1 MKAKSCPSG
10 KYWCF
15 DDKKCKKIPL
25 GYHIGARGYLYPDK
39 DDDGNSDGN
48 GNGKNGNGHGGN
60 HSGNSGSNGSSGG
73 GVSEGTTMQENFKR
87 INQNGQTYAVMLQFR
102 GRTYN
107 IQMFI
112 PRQTRPTRLE
122 VQKEV
127 NKIYPG
133 AIVRY
138 FEPRVW
144 DPANPALVMPEQM
157 QPGAKDLVQQ
167 SDYMKPALQQ
177 KKPKKKKHTCG
188 EGVTLKKVNEIV
200 DPMMQQGNQSNPRGR
215 GDALSNIL
223 KKSKDEKTKLLGN
236 LLTPPEP
243 KYAKENLT
251 YDIDPK
257 KHKKERRDAKIGNLA
272 RKTTNP
278 GEKSAAEKKS
288 KGPKLF
294 GEDTVRVEGQ
304 LGYVEFI
311 DLIKPEPMKGI
322 AERKLTKGE
331 DDKKEDIVKGM
342 KKSFGGFRKRY
353 GDNAKSV
360 MYATATKL
368 AKEEVVD
375 EGAAWTKKSGKNPE
389 GGLNEKGRKS
399 YERENPGSDLKA
411 PQPEGGS
418 RKKSFC
424 ARMGGMKKKLTSSK
438 TANDPDSRINKALRK
453 WKCNEEIIK
462 ERLGGKGYKPYTS
475 MSGEKVSGDWE
486 DSDRGG
492 GHKWKERVGKPV
504 KKKSPTYQ
512 AYVRNK
518 IKEQLAPH
526 IKKGVAAAKPLVK
539 AQALQTGLPTKEKP
553 KPPEKKDSKSIFSQ
567 LTNKDEID

>member
-1 MKAKSCPSG
+1 MKAKSCRSG
-10 KYWCF
+10 YYWCF
-15 DDKKCKKIPL
+15 TDKKCKKIPV

-48 GNGKNGNGHGGN
+48 GNGKNGNGNGGN
-60 HSGNSGSNGSSGG
+60 NSGSTGNNGGSGS

-112 PRQTRPTRLE
+112 PKQTRPTRLE

-133 AIVRY
+133 SIVRY

-144 DPANPALVMPEQM
+144 DPASPALVMPEQM
-157 QPGAKDLVQQ
+157 QPV
-167 SDYMKPALQQ
+167 LQQ
-177 KKPKKKKHTCG
+177 KKPKKPVKPNECG
-188 EGVTLKKVNEIV
+188 CKEEFTLKKVSEV
-200 DPMMQQGNQSNPRGR
+200 MES
-215 GDALSNIL
+215 SF
-223 KKSKDEKTKLLGN
+223 E
-236 LLTPPEP
+236 
-243 KYAKENLT
+243 
-251 YDIDPK
+251 IDPK
-257 KHKKERRDAKIGNLA
+257 KHKQERRDAKIGNLA

-278 GEKSAAEKKS
+278 GEKAAAQKKS

-322 AERKLTKGE
+322 SERKLTKDE
-331 DDKKEDIVKGM
+331 EKEKERVVKGM
-342 KKSFGGFRKRY
+342 KKSFKGFRDRY
-353 GDNAKSV
+353 GDDAKSV

-368 AKEEVVD
+368 AKEEVSRGNKPSNV
-375 EGAAWTKKSGKNPE
+375 KK
-389 GGLNEKGRKS
+389 
-399 YERENPGSDLKA
+399 
-411 PQPEGGS
+411 
-418 RKKSFC
+418 
-424 ARMGGMKKKLTSSK
+424 KKKLESWLIDK
-438 TANDPDSRINKALRK
+438 EVRK
-453 WKCNEEIIK
+453 IKNEE
-462 ERLGGKGYKPYTS
+462 
-475 MSGEKVSGDWE
+475 
-486 DSDRGG
+486 
-492 GHKWKERVGKPV
+492 
-504 KKKSPTYQ
+504 
-512 AYVRNK
+512 
-518 IKEQLAPH
+518 LATH

-539 AQALQTGLPTKEKP
+539 AQALQTGLPTTKEKP

>member
-15 DDKKCKKIPL
+15 TDKKCKKIPL
-25 GYHIGARGYLYPDK
+25 GYYVGARGYLYPEN
-39 DDDGNSDGN
+39 DDDGNSNGN
-48 GNGKNGNGHGGN
+48 GNGKNGNGNGGN
-60 HSGNSGSNGSSGG
+60 NSGVSGSSGG
-73 GVSEGTTMQENFKR
+73 SGSGVSEGTTMQENFKR

-177 KKPKKKKHTCG
+177 KPKKKKHTCG
-188 EGVTLKKVNEIV
+188 EGVTLKKVSEVFEI
-200 DPMMQQGNQSNPRGR
+200 DKAAHKAAQ
-215 GDALSNIL
+215 
-223 KKSKDEKTKLLGN
+223 KKSKM
-236 LLTPPEP
+236 
-243 KYAKENLT
+243 
-251 YDIDPK
+251 
-257 KHKKERRDAKIGNLA
+257 RNLA
-272 RKTTNP
+272 RGNQNP
-278 GEKSAAEKKS
+278 NEKAAAEKKAG
-288 KGPKLF
+288 GPKLY

-342 KKSFGGFRKRY
+342 KKSFKGFRDRY
-353 GDNAKSV
+353 GDDAKSV

-368 AKEEVVD
+368 AKEEVK
-375 EGAAWTKKSGKNPE
+375 EEKKGRHPRDQKELDRAQEYIKKNPNF
-389 GGLNEKGRKS
+389 G
-399 YERENPGSDLKA
+399 
-411 PQPEGGS
+411 
-418 RKKSFC
+418 KKEV
-424 ARMGGMKKKLTSSK
+424 KKI
-438 TANDPDSRINKALRK
+438 R
-453 WKCNEEIIK
+453 NEE
-462 ERLGGKGYKPYTS
+462 
-475 MSGEKVSGDWE
+475 
-486 DSDRGG
+486 
-492 GHKWKERVGKPV
+492 
-504 KKKSPTYQ
+504 
-512 AYVRNK
+512 
-518 IKEQLAPH
+518 LASH
-526 IKKGVAAAKPLVK
+526 IKKGVAAARPLVK
-539 AQALQTGLPTKEKP
+539 AQALQTGLPTTKEKP

>member
-1 MKAKSCPSG
+1 MKAKSCRSG
-10 KYWCF
+10 YYWCF

-60 HSGNSGSNGSSGG
+60 HSGSTGSNGGSNG

-167 SDYMKPALQQ
+167 SNYMKPALQQ
-177 KKPKKKKHTCG
+177 KQQKKPKKPVKNECG
-188 EGVTLKKVNEIV
+188 CKEEFTLKKVSEV
-200 DPMMQQGNQSNPRGR
+200 MES
-215 GDALSNIL
+215 SF
-223 KKSKDEKTKLLGN
+223 
-236 LLTPPEP
+236 
-243 KYAKENLT
+243 
-251 YDIDPK
+251 DIDPK
-257 KHKKERRDAKIGNLA
+257 KHRKERRDAKIGNLA

-278 GEKSAAEKKS
+278 GEKDVAQKKS

-331 DDKKEDIVKGM
+331 EEEKERVVKGM
-342 KKSFGGFRKRY
+342 KKSFKGFRDNY
-353 GDNAKSV
+353 GPDAESV

-368 AKEEVVD
+368 AKEE
-375 EGAAWTKKSGKNPE
+375 
-389 GGLNEKGRKS
+389 
-399 YERENPGSDLKA
+399 
-411 PQPEGGS
+411 
-418 RKKSFC
+418 
-424 ARMGGMKKKLTSSK
+424 
-438 TANDPDSRINKALRK
+438 
-453 WKCNEEIIK
+453 
-462 ERLGGKGYKPYTS
+462 
-475 MSGEKVSGDWE
+475 
-486 DSDRGG
+486 
-492 GHKWKERVGKPV
+492 
-504 KKKSPTYQ
+504 
-512 AYVRNK
+512 
-518 IKEQLAPH
+518 LAPH
-526 IKKGVAAAKPLVK
+526 IKKGVAAARPLVK
-539 AQALQTGLPTKEKP
+539 AQALQTGLPTTKEKP

>member
-1 MKAKSCPSG
+1 MKAKSCRSG
-10 KYWCF
+10 YYWCF

-48 GNGKNGNGHGGN
+48 GNGKNGNGNGGN
-60 HSGNSGSNGSSGG
+60 HSGSTGSNGGSGS

-102 GRTYN
+102 GKTYN

-177 KKPKKKKHTCG
+177 KPKKKKHTCG
-188 EGVTLKKVNEIV
+188 EGVTLKKVSEIV
-200 DPMMQQGNQSNPRGR
+200 DPMMHGNQSKPGGR
-215 GDALSNIL
+215 GNALPNIFYA

-342 KKSFGGFRKRY
+342 KKSFKGFRDRY
-353 GDNAKSV
+353 GDEAKSV

-368 AKEEVVD
+368 AKEEVSRGSKPSNV
-375 EGAAWTKKSGKNPE
+375 KK
-389 GGLNEKGRKS
+389 
-399 YERENPGSDLKA
+399 
-411 PQPEGGS
+411 
-418 RKKSFC
+418 
-424 ARMGGMKKKLTSSK
+424 KKKLQSLLI
-438 TANDPDSRINKALRK
+438 D
-453 WKCNEEIIK
+453 K
-462 ERLGGKGYKPYTS
+462 E
-475 MSGEKVSGDWE
+475 
-486 DSDRGG
+486 
-492 GHKWKERVGKPV
+492 V
-504 KKKSPTYQ
+504 KKI
-512 AYVRNK
+512 RN
-518 IKEQLAPH
+518 EQLATH

-539 AQALQTGLPTKEKP
+539 AQALQTGLPTTKEKP